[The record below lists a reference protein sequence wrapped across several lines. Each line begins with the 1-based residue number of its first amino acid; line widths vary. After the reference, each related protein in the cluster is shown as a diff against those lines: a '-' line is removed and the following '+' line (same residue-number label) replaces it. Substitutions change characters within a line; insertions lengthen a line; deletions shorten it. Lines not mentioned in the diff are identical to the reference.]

1 MGKGSQQKNKKN
13 QKGYESK
20 EQRRAR
26 QEAQKEAQEACL
38 KVLPTVGGIILFLL
52 VAFALYVRSVPP
64 KVVSKAPEQP
74 PLKPEDL
81 TKFDVLKDAA
91 TEEVPVGA
99 KIDTLP
105 EDSSMTEDD
114 GETVEL

>member
-13 QKGYESK
+13 QKDYESK

-26 QEAQKEAQEACL
+26 QQAQKEAQEACL
-38 KVLPTVGGIILFLL
+38 KILPTVGGIIVFLL
-52 VAFALYVRSVPP
+52 IAFAMYVRSVPP

-74 PLKPEDL
+74 LLKPEDL
-81 TKFDVLKDAA
+81 AQFDLPEDVA
-91 TEEVPVGA
+91 EEVGA
-99 KIDTLP
+99 KIDTMP
-105 EDSSMTEDD
+105 EDSSMTEED